1 MAPGRPAPAAPR
13 RTGAGGLCRAF
24 APARGAVWALAD
36 ACRLEGPA
44 VRENSS
50 DRCHGAV
57 PEAQAARRLPMV
69 WAMAGIGVCM
79 AADGGAVV
87 TSGTLME
94 LLSGR
99 GACPV

>member
-1 MAPGRPAPAAPR
+1 MSRLR
-13 RTGAGGLCRAF
+13 SGAGAAGRLRM
-24 APARGAVWALAD
+24 PAGWK
-36 ACRLEGPA
+36 GPA

-79 AADGGAVV
+79 AADGRSCYRAV
-87 TSGTLME
+87 
-94 LLSGR
+94 
-99 GACPV
+99 GACPA